1 MKISQVIIILAIG
14 WLTACSPPKK
24 TPSNRP
30 ETNLPVYTQ
39 GDVAK
44 GKIYYEQECEQC
56 HKLQIGSNE
65 KGPQLLNIYGSKSAL
80 LTDYNY
86 TDALKNSQIIWSSE
100 MLDKYIAD
108 PKKPSMAQECGLN
121 RLAMNKCAKI
131 LLLIYPHYN
140 HHFFYSFFKYDKF
153 FSAVLKFT
161 TTVSANA

>member
-1 MKISQVIIILAIG
+1 MKISQVIIILATG

-108 PKKPSMAQECGLN
+108 PKK
-121 RLAMNKCAKI
+121 
-131 LLLIYPHYN
+131 
-140 HHFFYSFFKYDKF
+140 
-153 FSAVLKFT
+153 
-161 TTVSANA
+161 TVNGTRMRSEPISDEQMRQDIIAYLSTL